1 MQTIDQKHVNIHLNV
16 YEGTKYYVRNIS
28 WVGNTVYNSDLLQR
42 ILQLNKGDVYNQTL
56 MEKRLTSDDDAV
68 GNLYYN
74 NGYVFYRLDPVE
86 VNVVGDSID
95 LEMRIREGQQATFNH
110 VRIAGNTRV
119 YETSY
124 DANCAQ
130 SRATSSQWRA
140 SSALFRTS
148 HK

>member
-1 MQTIDQKHVNIHLNV
+1 MGLPRRTHHGRQRANHRPKHVNIHLNV

-74 NGYVFYRLDPVE
+74 NGYVFYRLDPC
-86 VNVVGDSID
+86 
-95 LEMRIREGQQATFNH
+95 L
-110 VRIAGNTRV
+110 
-119 YETSY
+119 
-124 DANCAQ
+124 
-130 SRATSSQWRA
+130 
-140 SSALFRTS
+140 L
-148 HK
+148 